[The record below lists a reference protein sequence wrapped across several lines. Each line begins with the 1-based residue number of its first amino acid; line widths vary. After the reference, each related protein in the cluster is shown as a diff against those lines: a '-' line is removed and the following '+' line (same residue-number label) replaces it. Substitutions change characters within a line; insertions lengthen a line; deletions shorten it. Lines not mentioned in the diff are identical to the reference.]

1 MHVAYLTYK
10 DESVQ
15 PGSNLVVAADTA
27 LIHEVVDAICAKLQL
42 PGGVLLWKVN
52 RLNPFKFRLVI

>member
-10 DESVQ
+10 DEYVQ
-15 PGSNLVVAADTA
+15 PGGNLVFVSDAA

-42 PGGVLLWKVN
+42 PGGILLWKVN
-52 RLNPFKFRLVI
+52 RLNTFMICLVI

>member
-10 DESVQ
+10 DECVQ
-15 PGSNLVVAADTA
+15 PGCNLVVASDTA

-42 PGGVLLWKVN
+42 PSGVLLWKVN
-52 RLNPFKFRLVI
+52 RSNPLMFLLVT